1 MGYPISQNFR
11 RTPCTAFFWVYPI
24 SQYFSRRVCTS
35 FFLGYPI
42 FQIFRKR
49 YAPSCFEI
57 FKVQISVIF
66 LLSYVLQ
73 SALQFSPVQ
82 FNFQNWSIVK
92 LRDTSFLISDPFHSI
107 RLIFSSIHP
116 IRKIKPFQCEKN
128 ADVRVMFWKCQKL
141 KSELDPHNFNLIV
154 ATCPEK
160 GCSCS

>member
-1 MGYPISQNFR
+1 MYR
-11 RTPCTAFFWVYPI
+11 
-24 SQYFSRRVCTS
+24 
-35 FFLGYPI
+35 FFLGISHIPI
-42 FQIFRKR
+42 FFKKGMYQFFFGISHIPNFQEKICTVLFWDIQITDL
-49 YAPSCFEI
+49 SD
-57 FKVQISVIF
+57 F
-66 LLSYVLQ
+66 LLSYVLR
-73 SALQFSPVQ
+73 SAVQFSPVQ

-116 IRKIKPFQCEKN
+116 IRKIKPFQGEKN